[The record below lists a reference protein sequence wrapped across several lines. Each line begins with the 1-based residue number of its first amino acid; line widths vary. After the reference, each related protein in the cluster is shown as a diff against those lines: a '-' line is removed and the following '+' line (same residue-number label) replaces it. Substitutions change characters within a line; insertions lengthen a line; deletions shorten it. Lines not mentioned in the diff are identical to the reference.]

1 MGDQGW
7 TRFVGALCGVA
18 ALFSPGLARA
28 EPPITAGGFQI
39 GLGFR
44 YGFDL
49 EEGDLNP
56 WATGIGIDG
65 GYTLPNA
72 VYVGANFEYFLGG
85 SVDLPGGELSSN
97 VYQLSAE
104 GGYDLGFA
112 ERFVLRPKVGLGM
125 AGVKSEACADVG
137 GCASDSSTNFLA
149 TPGLAFL
156 FLGERFSFSADVR
169 YAMIFADPEQLNGIL
184 LAVGIGF

>member
-1 MGDQGW
+1 MGNQGW
-7 TRFVGALCGVA
+7 IKMAGAICGAA
-18 ALFSPGLARA
+18 ALLSPAAALA
-28 EPPITAGGFQI
+28 EPPITAGGIQL

-49 EEGDLNP
+49 EDGDLNP

-65 GYTLPNA
+65 GYTLPSA
-72 VYVGANFEYFLGG
+72 VYIGGNFEYFLGG
-85 SVDLPGGELSSN
+85 SVDVLGGELSSN

-104 GGYDLGFA
+104 GGYDIGFA
-112 ERFVLRPKVGLGM
+112 ERFVLRPKLGLGL
-125 AGVKSEACADVG
+125 AGVRSETCPAEG
-137 GCASDSSTNFLA
+137 GCSSDSSTNFLA

-156 FLGERFSFSADVR
+156 FLGEKFSFGADVR

-184 LAVGIGF
+184 LAVGVGF